1 LRTILWSVAAGV
13 LAGAVYAVSPL
24 TVWTLALAFAVF
36 QLAGFGLPASETR
49 ALKII
54 LSAALLVRLVAIA
67 GLFLVNTP
75 RHDDGAVSMLSG
87 DEAYSMT
94 RALRTRDVVLGVAT
108 TQYDYF
114 VAYDEYGNNSYI
126 SRLTALQL
134 MFGPTPYSMRLLNS
148 VLFMIGA
155 VLLFRIARAGFGPL
169 PATGGLIVM
178 LFVPTLFLWSIS
190 LLKEPLYL
198 MGSTLVLSGALGAVR
213 ARTWI
218 HRAAAAAVLTAGLLV
233 IRDLRPGAIALAAL
247 GLGCGLASVW
257 ATSNIRRFSLTVVAG
272 LMVIGLGLSQPSVQ
286 QRVMAGLVAAAKT
299 HSGHVFT
306 VGHAYK
312 LLDEGFYFTP
322 QPPIASTLTLTAGQ
336 AARFVIR
343 GVISFF
349 TVPWPWQFVSAR
361 ELAYL
366 PEQMLWYALIVLLPI
381 GVVAG
386 WRRDTLVTCMLVGY
400 VVPTAAA
407 LAFTNGNVGTLLRL
421 RGTVTPYLIWPS
433 VVGFCATLQRLTATT
448 GRPAK
453 SGRDE
458 QAGELGRVDEAG
470 RAE

>member
-1 LRTILWSVAAGV
+1 VRAIIWSV
-13 LAGAVYAVSPL
+13 LAGVVAGAIYTVSPL
-24 TVWTLALAFAVF
+24 TVWTLALALAVLR
-36 QLAGFGLPASETR
+36 LAGLGLPESETR

-87 DEAYSMT
+87 DEAYGMT

-114 VAYDEYGNNSYI
+114 VAYDEYGSNSYI

-134 MFGPTPYSMRLLNS
+134 AFGPTPYSMRLLNS

-155 VLLFRIARAGFGPL
+155 VLLFRIARAGFGQL
-169 PATGGLIVM
+169 PAACGLIVM

-198 MGSTLVLSGALGAVR
+198 MGSTLILSGALGAVR

-218 HRAAAAAVLTAGLLV
+218 HRAAAAAVLTAGFLV
-233 IRDLRPGAIALAAL
+233 VRDLRPGAIALAAL
-247 GLGCGLASVW
+247 GLGCGLAALW
-257 ATSNIRRFSLTVVAG
+257 ATSSIRRFSLTVVAG
-272 LMVIGLGLSQPSVQ
+272 LMAVGLGLSQPSVQ
-286 QRVMAGLVAAAKT
+286 QRVMAGLETAAKT

-349 TVPWPWQFVSAR
+349 TVPWPWQFASVR
-361 ELAYL
+361 ELLYL
-366 PEQMLWYALIVLLPI
+366 PEQVLWYALIALLPI

-386 WRRDTLVTCMLVGY
+386 WRRDKLVTCMLVGY

-407 LAFTNGNVGTLLRL
+407 LALTNGNVGTLLRL
-421 RGTVTPYLIWPS
+421 RGTVTPYLIWPA
-433 VVGFCATLQRLTATT
+433 VVGFCATLQRLTAT
-448 GRPAK
+448 GRAEAA
-453 SGRDE
+453 RRLE
-458 QAGELGRVDEAG
+458 QAGEAG
-470 RAE
+470 RAG